1 MCSSN
6 NDSNEGTMGKYEAV
20 KQAGLS
26 LTVTT
31 LSVSGGENGGS
42 ITGRVERGGR
52 GCLFIF

>member
-31 LSVSGGENGGS
+31 LSVSGGEWGS
-42 ITGRVERGGR
+42 TTVRVERGGGR